1 MLVHHFEIVA
11 GSFPNYITKITV
23 KASQTKLPFKNTMPL
38 SLLPLSGRITN
49 NQIIPKA
56 LPWAVKNFGLSARCY
71 PQTLQWQR
79 IGFTLL
85 MLFRFHPWRWPWA
98 VLKFS
103 PANKEFEVFNINP
116 LVAPAVKPV
125 VAVAKDAA
133 VTPNIP
139 LKPTA
144 APKNCLSKRLKIT

>member
-1 MLVHHFEIVA
+1 
-11 GSFPNYITKITV
+11 
-23 KASQTKLPFKNTMPL
+23 
-38 SLLPLSGRITN
+38 
-49 NQIIPKA
+49 
-56 LPWAVKNFGLSARCY
+56 
-71 PQTLQWQR
+71 
-79 IGFTLL
+79 